1 MVMMSATIPVW
12 SILTHLMLVNAKSL
26 STVLH
31 LLLCAWLPH
40 AQAQNYP
47 ARTVRFI
54 VPYPPGGATDIISR
68 AIGAKLTG
76 ALGQQFIVDN
86 RPGGGQKIGT
96 GLAARAP
103 ADGYTMLL
111 VSVTHSINPG
121 LDPKLPYDSIRD
133 FAPVTL
139 VASSPNA
146 LVTHPSVPARTVKE
160 LIALARAQP
169 GKLNMA
175 TSGVGS
181 GGHLAGAYFQSLTN
195 TRMTTVP
202 YKGGGPAYVDLFA
215 GQVDLMFTSPN
226 PTLAYARAGK
236 LRALGLSGAKRSP
249 AAPELPTLAEAAGLP
264 GYEAS
269 LWYGVMLPAG
279 TPRDLVQLLHS
290 EIVKALQARD
300 VREPWSAA
308 TLEIVGGTPE
318 EFAAY
323 LKSEIAKWGKVIRE
337 ANIRAD

>member
-1 MVMMSATIPVW
+1 MWRHHLRALILFTFAAATLGI
-12 SILTHLMLVNAKSL
+12 S
-26 STVLH
+26 
-31 LLLCAWLPH
+31 H
-40 AQAQNYP
+40 AVAQTYP
-47 ARTVRFI
+47 NKTVRFI

-68 AIGAKLTG
+68 AIGAKLSQS
-76 ALGQQFIVDN
+76 LGQQFIIDN
-86 RPGGGQKIGT
+86 RAGGGQKIGT
-96 GLAARAP
+96 ALAARAP

-121 LDPKLPYDSIRD
+121 LDPKLPYDSVKD
-133 FAPVTL
+133 FVPVTL

-146 LVTHPSVPARTVKE
+146 LVTHPSVPARSVKE
-160 LIALARAQP
+160 LIALAKAQP
-169 GKLNMA
+169 DKLNMA

-181 GGHLAGAYFQSLTN
+181 GGHLAGAYFQALTG

-226 PTLAYARAGK
+226 LTLAYAKAGK
-236 LRALGLSGAKRSP
+236 LRALALTSAKRSP
-249 AAPELPTLAEAAGLP
+249 AAPEIPTVAEAAGLP

-279 TPRDLVQLLHS
+279 APREVTQLLHS
-290 EIVKALQARD
+290 EIAKALQARE
-300 VREPWSAA
+300 VREPWTAA
-308 TLEIVGGTPE
+308 ALEVIGGTPD

>member
-1 MVMMSATIPVW
+1 MHRTAYLAVAT
-12 SILTHLMLVNAKSL
+12 LSL
-26 STVLH
+26 TVLQ
-31 LLLCAWLPH
+31 AV
-40 AQAQNYP
+40 AQNYP
-47 ARTVRFI
+47 SRSIRFI
-54 VPYPPGGATDIISR
+54 VPYPPGGGTDIVSR
-68 AIGAKLTG
+68 AVGAKLS
-76 ALGQQFIVDN
+76 ASLGQQIIVDN
-86 RPGGGQKIGT
+86 RAGGGQKIGT
-96 GLAARAP
+96 ALAAKAP

-121 LDPKLPYDSIRD
+121 LDPRLPYDSIKD

-146 LVTHPSVPARTVKE
+146 LVTHPSVPARSVKE

-181 GGHLAGAYFQSLTN
+181 GGHLAGAYFQSLTG

-202 YKGGGPAYVDLFA
+202 YKGGGPAYIDLFA

-226 PTLAYARAGK
+226 PTLAYAKAGK
-236 LRALGLSGAKRSP
+236 LRALALTGAKRSA
-249 AAPELPTLAEAAGLP
+249 AAPELPTVAEAAGLP

-269 LWYGVMLPAG
+269 LWYGVLLPAG
-279 TPRDLVQLLHS
+279 TPREINQLLHG

-300 VREPWSAA
+300 VREPWAAA
-308 TLEIVGGTPE
+308 TIEVIGSTPD
-318 EFAAY
+318 EFTAY
-323 LKSEIAKWGKVIRE
+323 LRNEMAKWGRVIRE

>member
-1 MVMMSATIPVW
+1 MRLPISAFALLSLCVSHAVAQSYPTR
-12 SILTHLMLVNAKSL
+12 SI
-26 STVLH
+26 
-31 LLLCAWLPH
+31 
-40 AQAQNYP
+40 
-47 ARTVRFI
+47 RFI

-68 AIGAKLTG
+68 AIGAKLS
-76 ALGQQFIVDN
+76 ASLGQQVLVDN
-86 RPGGGQKIGT
+86 RAGGGQKIGT
-96 GLAARAP
+96 QLAAKSP

-121 LDPKLPYDSIRD
+121 LDPKLPYDSIKD

-146 LVTHPSVPARTVKE
+146 LVTHPSVPARSVKE
-160 LIALARAQP
+160 LIALAKAQP

-181 GGHLAGAYFQSLTN
+181 GGHLAGAYFQSLSG

-202 YKGGGPAYVDLFA
+202 YKGGGPAYIDLFA

-226 PTLAYARAGK
+226 PTLSYARAGK
-236 LRALGLSGAKRSP
+236 LRALALTGAKRSP
-249 AAPELPTLAEAAGLP
+249 AAPELPTVAEAAGLP

-279 TPRDLVQLLHS
+279 APREVVQILHG
-290 EIVKALQARD
+290 EIVKGLRD
-300 VREPWSAA
+300 VRESWAAA
-308 TLEIVGGTPE
+308 TLEVIGGTPD
-318 EFAAY
+318 EFVTY
-323 LKSEIAKWGKVIRE
+323 LKNEIAKWGKVIRE